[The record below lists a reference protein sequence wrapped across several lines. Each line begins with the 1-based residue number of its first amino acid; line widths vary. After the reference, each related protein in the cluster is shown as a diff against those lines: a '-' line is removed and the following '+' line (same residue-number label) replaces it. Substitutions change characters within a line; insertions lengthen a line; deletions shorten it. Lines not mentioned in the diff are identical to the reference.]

1 VDRAL
6 ICAPGKSGIFLCEW
20 HKNLQADPK
29 NDCRTSLPLGSLSVQ
44 TPAPCAKMR
53 FIASGLVGSLIGYH
67 A

>member
-1 VDRAL
+1 VDRAP

-44 TPAPCAKMR
+44 TPASYAKMR
-53 FIASGLVGSLIGYH
+53 FIAGGLVGSLIRYQ